1 LPEGLFDEKIAYRRW
16 PDMIQTENLTKKFGE
31 LTAVDSVSFSVSEG
45 EVFGFLGPNG
55 AGKTTTVRMLCCLI
69 SKTSG
74 EARIGGYEVG
84 NGTDSMK
91 IRKMIGLVPDNV
103 GLYET
108 LSAYKNLDIYGRLYG
123 CSEAQRKES
132 IQRFLTMLGL
142 WEKRDVAAGT
152 FSKGMKQKLAI
163 ARALI
168 HDPQVLFMDEPTA
181 NLDPESSKTVRDF
194 ILELKKEKRTI
205 FLNTHNLDE
214 AQRICDR
221 IAILNTK
228 LMATGTPEEL
238 EGMVGRKKAVIEI
251 EKASDEILSMLKKRF
266 PDARI
271 TSDGVRLTVD
281 VAKADERIPDIV
293 EAVVRTSG
301 RIKSARV
308 EGSTLEDTYLKLVKR
323 DQ

>member
-1 LPEGLFDEKIAYRRW
+1 
-16 PDMIQTENLTKKFGE
+16 MIETENLSKRFGD
-31 LTAVDSVSFSVSEG
+31 LIAVDGVSFSVNEG

-69 SKTSG
+69 AKSSG
-74 EARIGGYEVG
+74 SARIGGYEVG
-84 NGTDSMK
+84 IEADSIK

-103 GLYET
+103 GLYEA

-123 CSEAQRKES
+123 RTEAQRKES
-132 IQRFLTMLGL
+132 IQRFLSMLGL
-142 WEKRDVAAGT
+142 WEKKDVAAGT

-181 NLDPESSKTVRDF
+181 NLDPESAKTVRDF

-214 AQRICDR
+214 AQRICDK

-228 LMATGTPEEL
+228 LMATGTPGEL
-238 EGMVGRKKAVIEI
+238 EQLVGGRRVVVQLEQPSEPAL
-251 EKASDEILSMLKKRF
+251 AALRKRF
-266 PDARI
+266 SEASVKVEGTKLTMDVPEPDKE
-271 TSDGVRLTVD
+271 TPNV
-281 VAKADERIPDIV
+281 V
-293 EAVVRTSG
+293 EAVVRAGG
-301 RIKSARV
+301 RVQFAGV
-308 EGSTLEDTYLKLVKR
+308 VGSTLEETYLKLVR
-323 DQ
+323 REQ